1 MGRKHIPQ
9 SAGDED
15 QDIKAIIQRSR
26 YCEESVPDTAAV
38 PKSPHKR
45 KESVAKRLNFTQ
57 RVREIAALAKTFQKD
72 LEIKRRCADALAT
85 LVNAEVRR
93 KFADRI
99 PSVFDVY
106 VKPFSLLQEARARVM
121 EEKGLVTI
129 CELACTDDEETMV
142 SAGPAKAPPVPH
154 TYHYRLSH

>member
-93 KFADRI
+93 KFAGRI
-99 PSVFDVY
+99 PSVFDVRQTLFA
-106 VKPFSLLQEARARVM
+106 VAGGARARDGREGPCHDM
-121 EEKGLVTI
+121 R
-129 CELACTDDEETMV
+129 ACLHGRRGNHGERRPGESTA
-142 SAGPAKAPPVPH
+142 SAP
-154 TYHYRLSH
+154 YISLSAL